1 MRDPDVICPYCSS
14 DEDDD
19 ETDYF
24 KIKGGKYE

>member
-1 MRDPDVICPYCSS
+1 MRDPDVICPYCGY

-24 KIKGGKYE
+24 ETIGGKYE